1 MATDA
6 IRTAYHEGRGSIPMR
21 GKVIIEGDPK
31 ADGNGNGGDGTAVVK
46 AGKAGRGKTQR
57 KRSGEGKPAVVI
69 TELPYQIN
77 KVCNLN
83 HVVHFTIGIAGLS
96 APTLQHVSP
105 PLLVNV
111 TQWSD
116 RCVPQQEKSWQ

>member
-31 ADGNGNGGDGTAVVK
+31 ADGNGNGNGDGTAVVK
-46 AGKAGRGKTQR
+46 AGKAGTGKTQM

-83 HVVHFTIGIAGLS
+83 HIVHYTIGIAALP
-96 APTLQHVSP
+96 APSLQHVSLP
-105 PLLVNV
+105 KLV
-111 TQWSD
+111 
-116 RCVPQQEKSWQ
+116 